1 MSLLPKVI
9 FEDQYLI
16 VVYKPPGYL
25 SEKDKGNQPN
35 MEDWTNNY
43 LKEKKSNNQ
52 VLIVHRLDKP
62 VAGLLLLA
70 KRKDILKMLNKTFE
84 ERKITKVYTAIL
96 EGNLKAKA
104 GNLINYLIKDSE
116 SKSAKLAF
124 PHESGAQKAELSF
137 KNVKHFENY
146 TVAEIFL
153 KTGRYHQ
160 IRAQFSAFGH
170 PIVGDN
176 KYGSTQKAEDLIYLY
191 ASFLEFTHP
200 VSQQKL
206 SFSLPF
212 PEFPLW
218 KIASDN

>member
-1 MSLLPKVI
+1 MQLLPEII

-16 VVYKPPGYL
+16 VVYKPSGYL

-35 MEDWTNNY
+35 IEDWTNEY
-43 LKEKKSNNQ
+43 LKGKKSNNQ
-52 VLIVHRLDKP
+52 VSIVHRLDKP

-70 KRKDILKMLNKTFE
+70 KRKDILKILNKTFE

-124 PHESGAQKAELSF
+124 PHEAGAQKAELNF
-137 KNVKHFENY
+137 KNLKHFENY
-146 TVAEIFL
+146 TVVEILL

-160 IRAQFSAFGH
+160 IRAQFSALGH

-176 KYGSTQKAEDLIYLY
+176 KYGSTEKTENLIYLY
-191 ASFLEFTHP
+191 ASFLSFIHPISNEKVEFSASVP
-200 VSQQKL
+200 D
-206 SFSLPF
+206 
-212 PEFPLW
+212 FPLW
-218 KIASDN
+218 RAAFTD